1 MAEHLPSRKFDL
13 QVLEVLWLRK
23 ALEALRVSLMRSRDK
38 EIVGSEIYQLRSR
51 EVDAVMALSQ
61 KLTGGV

>member
-23 ALEALRVSLMRSRDK
+23 ALDALRVSLMRSRDK
-38 EIVGSEIYQLRSR
+38 EIVGSEIYQLRTR

>member
-23 ALEALRVSLMRSRDK
+23 ALDALRVSLMRSRDK